1 MFGLIF
7 IDSFFVCV
15 TCFPCCKMSMFFP
28 HVPKVRLP
36 VYATLHKIITNCF
49 KTDILFGILMSL
61 VKMRTKHVFFYVLY
75 TCAQRWYPTQTFQ
88 SSCSAVSD
96 SLRPRELQHTRLPCP
111 SPAPGACSNSC
122 SLSWWCYPTSHPLSS
137 PSPPAFNLF
146 QHQGLFKWV
155 SSSHQGA
162 KVLEFQLQYQS
173 FQWPFRTDFL

>member
-49 KTDILFGILMSL
+49 KTDILFCILMSL
-61 VKMRTKHVFFYVLY
+61 VKIRTKHVFFYVLY

-122 SLSWWCYPTSHPLSS
+122 SLSWWCYPTISTSVVPFSS
-137 PSPPAFNLF
+137 CPKSFPASGSF
-146 QHQGLFKWV
+146 QCV
-155 SSSHQGA
+155 TSHQVA
-162 KVLEFQLQYQS
+162 KVLELQHQS
-173 FQWPFRTDFL
+173 FQWIFRVDFL